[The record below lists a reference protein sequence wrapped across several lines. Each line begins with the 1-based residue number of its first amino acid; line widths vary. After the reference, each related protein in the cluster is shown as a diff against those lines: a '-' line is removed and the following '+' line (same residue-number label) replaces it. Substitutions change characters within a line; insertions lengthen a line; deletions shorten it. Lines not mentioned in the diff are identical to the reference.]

1 MPTARSRSAARQK
14 RHSRLR
20 LRVAGSAERPRLAVF
35 RSINQIYAQVI
46 DDTTGHTLAA
56 ASSME
61 AEVKSAGDTKTER
74 ATKVGSLIGD
84 RAKAAGVE
92 RVVFDRAGFK
102 YHGRIRALAEGAR
115 ESGLEF

>member
-1 MPTARSRSAARQK
+1 M
-14 RHSRLR
+14 
-20 LRVAGSAERPRLAVF
+20 AGSAERPRLAVF

-46 DDTTGHTLAA
+46 DDSTGHTLVA

-61 AEVKSAGDTKTER
+61 ASVKGAGGTKTER
-74 ATKVGSLIGD
+74 AKQVGSLIGE

-102 YHGRIRALAEGAR
+102 FHGRVRALAEGAR
-115 ESGLEF
+115 GSGLEF

>member
-1 MPTARSRSAARQK
+1 
-14 RHSRLR
+14 
-20 LRVAGSAERPRLAVF
+20 VAGSAERPRLAVF

-46 DDTTGHTLAA
+46 DDSTGHTLVA

-61 AEVKSAGDTKTER
+61 ASVKGAGGTKTER
-74 ATKVGSLIGD
+74 AKQVGSLIGE

-102 YHGRIRALAEGAR
+102 FHGRVRALAEGAR

>member
-46 DDTTGHTLAA
+46 DDTTGHTIAS

-61 AEVKSAGDTKTER
+61 ASLRGSGGTKTER
-74 ATKVGSLIGD
+74 AKQVGSLIGD
-84 RAKAAGVE
+84 RAKAAGVD
-92 RVVFDRAGFK
+92 RVVYDRAGFK

>member
-1 MPTARSRSAARQK
+1 M
-14 RHSRLR
+14 
-20 LRVAGSAERPRLAVF
+20 AGSAERPRLAVF

-56 ASSME
+56 ASSTE
-61 AEVKSAGDTKTER
+61 AEVKSAGGTKTER
-74 ATKVGSLIGD
+74 AKQVGTLVGD

>member
-1 MPTARSRSAARQK
+1 MPTAQSRSAARQK

-46 DDTTGHTLAA
+46 DDSTGHTIAS
-56 ASSME
+56 ASSIE
-61 AEVKSAGDTKTER
+61 ASLRGGSGTKAER
-74 ATKVGSLIGD
+74 AKQVGSLIGD

>member
-1 MPTARSRSAARQK
+1 M
-14 RHSRLR
+14 
-20 LRVAGSAERPRLAVF
+20 AVF

-46 DDTTGHTLAA
+46 DDSTGHTLAS

-61 AEVKSAGDTKTER
+61 AAVKSAGGTKTER
-74 ATKVGSLIGD
+74 AKQVGSLIGE

-92 RVVFDRAGFK
+92 KVVFDRSGFK
-102 YHGRIRALAEGAR
+102 YHGRIRSLADGAR

>member
-1 MPTARSRSAARQK
+1 M
-14 RHSRLR
+14 
-20 LRVAGSAERPRLAVF
+20 AGSAERPRLAVF

-46 DDTTGHTLAA
+46 DDTTGHTLAS
-56 ASSME
+56 ASSSE
-61 AEVKSAGDTKTER
+61 AEVRSAGGTKTER
-74 ATKVGSLIGD
+74 AKQVGTLVGD

>member
-1 MPTARSRSAARQK
+1 M
-14 RHSRLR
+14 
-20 LRVAGSAERPRLAVF
+20 AGSAERPRLAVF
-35 RSINQIYAQVI
+35 RSITQIYAQVI
-46 DDTTGHTLAA
+46 DDTTGHTLAS

-61 AEVKSAGDTKTER
+61 AEVKGAGGTKTER
-74 ATKVGSLIGD
+74 ARQVGTLLGD